1 MGRSGRVW
9 FGLDGFESITMNQ
22 YSPQGKYRAARAAK
36 IVFNKVSFKKLGF
49 HLPGLLGNP
58 GELAAKPVVEG

>member
-1 MGRSGRVW
+1 
-9 FGLDGFESITMNQ
+9 MNQ

-36 IVFNKVSFKKLGF
+36 IVFNKVSFKKLRS
-49 HLPGLLGNP
+49 HLPGLLGDP